1 MDYLDFNIEKRSLES
16 IFVDFIKKEKMINL
30 LAVKAIYF
38 HEMNR
43 TRRTIL
49 QSIISPILS
58 TSLYFIIFG
67 SAIGSRIKEIDGVTY
82 GMFIVPGL
90 LMLNLLTQSVSN
102 GSFST
107 YFPKF
112 NGTIFELQ
120 AAPISG
126 VEMIIGFVGA
136 TATKSILLG
145 LLIIATASFFIDLNI
160 LHPLLMVFF
169 LLMTAI
175 TFSLFGFV
183 IGLWADNFEKLSLI
197 PLIVITPLVF
207 LGGSFYSINMLPEIW
222 QKISLLNPV
231 LYLVSGFKY
240 SFYEISD
247 VSIWTSIIT
256 ILLILLI
263 LIVITLLIFKKGY
276 NLRN

>member
-1 MDYLDFNIEKRSLES
+1 
-16 IFVDFIKKEKMINL
+16 MINL

-145 LLIIATASFFIDLNI
+145 LLIISTASFFIDLNI
-160 LHPLLMVFF
+160 LHPL
-169 LLMTAI
+169 
-175 TFSLFGFV
+175 
-183 IGLWADNFEKLSLI
+183 
-197 PLIVITPLVF
+197 
-207 LGGSFYSINMLPEIW
+207 
-222 QKISLLNPV
+222 
-231 LYLVSGFKY
+231 
-240 SFYEISD
+240 
-247 VSIWTSIIT
+247 
-256 ILLILLI
+256 
-263 LIVITLLIFKKGY
+263 
-276 NLRN
+276 

>member
-1 MDYLDFNIEKRSLES
+1 
-16 IFVDFIKKEKMINL
+16 MINL

-160 LHPLLMVFF
+160 LHPLLMVF
-169 LLMTAI
+169 
-175 TFSLFGFV
+175 S
-183 IGLWADNFEKLSLI
+183 
-197 PLIVITPLVF
+197 
-207 LGGSFYSINMLPEIW
+207 Y
-222 QKISLLNPV
+222 
-231 LYLVSGFKY
+231 
-240 SFYEISD
+240 
-247 VSIWTSIIT
+247 
-256 ILLILLI
+256 
-263 LIVITLLIFKKGY
+263 
-276 NLRN
+276 

>member
-1 MDYLDFNIEKRSLES
+1 
-16 IFVDFIKKEKMINL
+16 MINL

-207 LGGSFYSINMLPEIW
+207 LGGSFYSINMLPLFW
-222 QKISLLNPV
+222 QKVSLLNPV
-231 LYLVSGFKY
+231 VYLISGFRWA
-240 SFYEISD
+240 FYGTGD
-247 VSIWTSIIT
+247 VSLTTSLLVIAV
-256 ILLILLI
+256 ILASCVLSIRW
-263 LIVITLLIFKKGY
+263 IFKTGY
-276 NLRN
+276 GLKA

>member
-1 MDYLDFNIEKRSLES
+1 
-16 IFVDFIKKEKMINL
+16 
-30 LAVKAIYF
+30 
-38 HEMNR
+38 
-43 TRRTIL
+43 
-49 QSIISPILS
+49 
-58 TSLYFIIFG
+58 
-67 SAIGSRIKEIDGVTY
+67 
-82 GMFIVPGL
+82 
-90 LMLNLLTQSVSN
+90 
-102 GSFST
+102 
-107 YFPKF
+107 
-112 NGTIFELQ
+112 
-120 AAPISG
+120 
-126 VEMIIGFVGA
+126 
-136 TATKSILLG
+136 
-145 LLIIATASFFIDLNI
+145 
-160 LHPLLMVFF
+160 MVFF

-256 ILLILLI
+256 ILLILFI

>member
-1 MDYLDFNIEKRSLES
+1 
-16 IFVDFIKKEKMINL
+16 MINL

-102 GSFST
+102 GYLVPIFQNLMVLFLNYSCSYKWCRDDYWFCRCHCYEI
-107 YFPKF
+107 YFIR
-112 NGTIFELQ
+112 T
-120 AAPISG
+120 
-126 VEMIIGFVGA
+126 
-136 TATKSILLG
+136 
-145 LLIIATASFFIDLNI
+145 LIIATASFFIDLNI
-160 LHPLLMVFF
+160 LHPLDGFF

-183 IGLWADNFEKLSLI
+183 IGLWADNFEKLSR
-197 PLIVITPLVF
+197 
-207 LGGSFYSINMLPEIW
+207 
-222 QKISLLNPV
+222 
-231 LYLVSGFKY
+231 YL
-240 SFYEISD
+240 
-247 VSIWTSIIT
+247 
-256 ILLILLI
+256 
-263 LIVITLLIFKKGY
+263 
-276 NLRN
+276 

>member
-1 MDYLDFNIEKRSLES
+1 
-16 IFVDFIKKEKMINL
+16 MINY
-30 LAVKAIYF
+30 LAIKAIYF

-90 LMLNLLTQSVSN
+90 LMLNILTQSVSN

-112 NGTIFELQ
+112 NGTIYELQ

-126 VEMIIGFVGA
+126 IEMIIGFVGA
-136 TATKSILLG
+136 TATKSIILG
-145 LLIIATASFFIDLNI
+145 TLIILTASFFIDLNVA
-160 LHPLLMVFF
+160 HPFLMVFF
-169 LLMTAI
+169 LIMTSI
-175 TFSLFGFV
+175 TFSLFGFI
-183 IGLWADNFEKLSLI
+183 IGLWANNFEKLSLI

-207 LGGSFYSINMLPEIW
+207 LGGSFYSISMLPAIW
-222 QKISLLNPV
+222 QKISLFNPV

-247 VSIWTSIIT
+247 VSIFTSIST
-256 ILLILLI
+256 IVLIFMTLI
-263 LIVITLLIFKKGY
+263 FITLLIFKKGY
-276 NLRN
+276 NLRD

>member
-1 MDYLDFNIEKRSLES
+1 
-16 IFVDFIKKEKMINL
+16 MINY
-30 LAVKAIYF
+30 LAIKAIYF

-90 LMLNLLTQSVSN
+90 LMLNILTQSVSN

-112 NGTIFELQ
+112 NGTIYELQ

-126 VEMIIGFVGA
+126 IEMIIGFVGA
-136 TATKSILLG
+136 TATKSIILG
-145 LLIIATASFFIDLNI
+145 TLIILTASFFIDLNVA
-160 LHPLLMVFF
+160 HPFLMVFF
-169 LLMTAI
+169 LIMTSI
-175 TFSLFGFV
+175 TFSLFGFI
-183 IGLWADNFEKLSLI
+183 IGLWANNFEKLSLI

-207 LGGSFYSINMLPEIW
+207 LGGSFYSISMLPDIW
-222 QKISLLNPV
+222 QKISLFNPV

-247 VSIWTSIIT
+247 VSIFTSIST
-256 ILLILLI
+256 IVLIFMILIL
-263 LIVITLLIFKKGY
+263 ITLLIFKKGY
-276 NLRN
+276 NLRD

>member
-1 MDYLDFNIEKRSLES
+1 
-16 IFVDFIKKEKMINL
+16 MINL

-160 LHPLLMVFF
+160 LHPLLMD
-169 LLMTAI
+169 
-175 TFSLFGFV
+175 FS
-183 IGLWADNFEKLSLI
+183 
-197 PLIVITPLVF
+197 
-207 LGGSFYSINMLPEIW
+207 Y
-222 QKISLLNPV
+222 
-231 LYLVSGFKY
+231 
-240 SFYEISD
+240 
-247 VSIWTSIIT
+247 
-256 ILLILLI
+256 
-263 LIVITLLIFKKGY
+263 
-276 NLRN
+276 

>member
-1 MDYLDFNIEKRSLES
+1 
-16 IFVDFIKKEKMINL
+16 MINL

-126 VEMIIGFVGA
+126 LETIIGFVGA

-175 TFSLFGFV
+175 TFSLFGFL

-197 PLIVITPLVF
+197 PLRQI
-207 LGGSFYSINMLPEIW
+207 LG
-222 QKISLLNPV
+222 
-231 LYLVSGFKY
+231 
-240 SFYEISD
+240 
-247 VSIWTSIIT
+247 
-256 ILLILLI
+256 
-263 LIVITLLIFKKGY
+263 
-276 NLRN
+276 R

>member
-1 MDYLDFNIEKRSLES
+1 
-16 IFVDFIKKEKMINL
+16 MINY
-30 LAVKAIYF
+30 LAIKAIYF

-90 LMLNLLTQSVSN
+90 LMLNILTQSVSN

-112 NGTIFELQ
+112 NGTIYELQ

-126 VEMIIGFVGA
+126 IEMIIGFVGA
-136 TATKSILLG
+136 TATKSIILG
-145 LLIIATASFFIDLNI
+145 TLIILTASFFIDLNVA
-160 LHPLLMVFF
+160 HPFLMVFLLYIRTLVRVVELIVF
-169 LLMTAI
+169 LLLVLCAYLDEAFHL
-175 TFSLFGFV
+175 FSYDLLV
-183 IGLWADNFEKLSLI
+183 LYNYPLLSLI
-197 PLIVITPLVF
+197 
-207 LGGSFYSINMLPEIW
+207 SI
-222 QKISLLNPV
+222 
-231 LYLVSGFKY
+231 
-240 SFYEISD
+240 
-247 VSIWTSIIT
+247 
-256 ILLILLI
+256 
-263 LIVITLLIFKKGY
+263 
-276 NLRN
+276 

>member
-1 MDYLDFNIEKRSLES
+1 
-16 IFVDFIKKEKMINL
+16 MIM
-30 LAVKAIYF
+30 K
-38 HEMNR
+38 
-43 TRRTIL
+43 
-49 QSIISPILS
+49 IS
-58 TSLYFIIFG
+58 
-67 SAIGSRIKEIDGVTY
+67 
-82 GMFIVPGL
+82 
-90 LMLNLLTQSVSN
+90 N
-102 GSFST
+102 
-107 YFPKF
+107 
-112 NGTIFELQ
+112 
-120 AAPISG
+120 AAT
-126 VEMIIGFVGA
+126 VRF
-136 TATKSILLG
+136 TKSIFLG
-145 LLIIATASFFIDLNI
+145 LLIIATASFFIDLKI

>member
-1 MDYLDFNIEKRSLES
+1 
-16 IFVDFIKKEKMINL
+16 
-30 LAVKAIYF
+30 
-38 HEMNR
+38 
-43 TRRTIL
+43 
-49 QSIISPILS
+49 
-58 TSLYFIIFG
+58 
-67 SAIGSRIKEIDGVTY
+67 
-82 GMFIVPGL
+82 
-90 LMLNLLTQSVSN
+90 
-102 GSFST
+102 
-107 YFPKF
+107 
-112 NGTIFELQ
+112 
-120 AAPISG
+120 
-126 VEMIIGFVGA
+126 
-136 TATKSILLG
+136 
-145 LLIIATASFFIDLNI
+145 
-160 LHPLLMVFF
+160 MVFF

-256 ILLILLI
+256 ILIILFI

>member
-1 MDYLDFNIEKRSLES
+1 
-16 IFVDFIKKEKMINL
+16 MINY
-30 LAVKAIYF
+30 LAIKAIYL

-90 LMLNLLTQSVSN
+90 LMLNILTQSVSN

-112 NGTIFELQ
+112 NGTIYELQ

-126 VEMIIGFVGA
+126 VEMISGFVGA
-136 TATKSILLG
+136 TATKSIILG
-145 LLIIATASFFIDLNI
+145 ILIIATASFFIDLNVA
-160 LHPLLMVFF
+160 HPFLMIFF
-169 LLMTAI
+169 LIMTSI
-175 TFSLFGFV
+175 TFSLFGFI

-207 LGGSFYSINMLPEIW
+207 LGGSFYSISMLPDIW

-247 VSIWTSIIT
+247 VSITTSIST
-256 ILLILLI
+256 II
-263 LIVITLLIFKKGY
+263 LIFIILIFITLLIFKKGY

>member
-1 MDYLDFNIEKRSLES
+1 
-16 IFVDFIKKEKMINL
+16 MINYR
-30 LAVKAIYF
+30 AIKAIYL

-43 TRRTIL
+43 TKRTIF
-49 QSIISPILS
+49 QSIISPILT

-67 SAIGSRIKEIDGVTY
+67 SAIGSRITHIDGISY

-90 LMLNLLTQSVSN
+90 IMLNLLTQSVSN

-107 YFPKF
+107 FFPKF

-126 VEMIIGFVGA
+126 FEMIAGFVGA
-136 TATKSILLG
+136 TASKSILLG
-145 LLIIATASFFIDLNI
+145 ILIIATSSFFIDLQI
-160 LHPLLMVFF
+160 AHPLLMIFF
-169 LLMTAI
+169 LILTSVS
-175 TFSLFGFV
+175 FSLFGFI

-197 PLIVITPLVF
+197 PLIIITPLVF
-207 LGGSFYSINMLPEIW
+207 LGGSFYSISMLPELW
-222 QKISLLNPV
+222 QKISLLNPI
-231 LYLVSGFKY
+231 LYLVSGLKY

-247 VSIWTSIIT
+247 VSLFTSMST
-256 ILLILLI
+256 ILLILLACI
-263 LIVITLLIFKKGY
+263 LITLLIFKKGY

>member
-1 MDYLDFNIEKRSLES
+1 
-16 IFVDFIKKEKMINL
+16 MINY
-30 LAVKAIYF
+30 LAIKAIYF

-90 LMLNLLTQSVSN
+90 LMLNILTQSVSN

-112 NGTIFELQ
+112 NGTIYELQ

-126 VEMIIGFVGA
+126 IEMIIGFVGA
-136 TATKSILLG
+136 TATKSIILG
-145 LLIIATASFFIDLNI
+145 TLIIFTASFFIDLSVA
-160 LHPLLMVFF
+160 HPFLMVFF
-169 LLMTAI
+169 LIMTSI
-175 TFSLFGFV
+175 TFSLFGFI
-183 IGLWADNFEKLSLI
+183 IGLWANNFEKLSLI

-207 LGGSFYSINMLPEIW
+207 LGGSFYSISMLPDIW
-222 QKISLLNPV
+222 QKISLFNPV

-247 VSIWTSIIT
+247 VSIFTSIST
-256 ILLILLI
+256 IVLIFII
-263 LIVITLLIFKKGY
+263 LIVITLLIFKRGY
-276 NLRN
+276 NLRD

>member
-1 MDYLDFNIEKRSLES
+1 
-16 IFVDFIKKEKMINL
+16 MINL
-30 LAVKAIYF
+30 LAVKAIYL

-160 LHPLLMVFF
+160 LHPFLMVFF
-169 LLMTAI
+169 LLMTA
-175 TFSLFGFV
+175 FS
-183 IGLWADNFEKLSLI
+183 A
-197 PLIVITPLVF
+197 
-207 LGGSFYSINMLPEIW
+207 
-222 QKISLLNPV
+222 
-231 LYLVSGFKY
+231 
-240 SFYEISD
+240 
-247 VSIWTSIIT
+247 
-256 ILLILLI
+256 
-263 LIVITLLIFKKGY
+263 
-276 NLRN
+276 